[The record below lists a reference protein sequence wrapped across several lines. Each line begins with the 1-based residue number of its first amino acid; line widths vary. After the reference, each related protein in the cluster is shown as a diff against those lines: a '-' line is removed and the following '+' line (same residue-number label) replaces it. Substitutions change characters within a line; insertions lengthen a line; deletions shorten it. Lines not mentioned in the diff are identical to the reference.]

1 MYKSVTWDQTLDPKG
16 SHKAQMNNF
25 VQYNYLD
32 FSQHDLGCYMCMYM
46 YLILQK
52 N

>member
-1 MYKSVTWDQTLDPKG
+1 MLLYTKVKSKLSRIKEEHMYKSVSWDQTLDPKG

-32 FSQHDLGCYMCMYM
+32 FS
-46 YLILQK
+46 
-52 N
+52 